1 MFIYKIISSAKSLRN
16 LAPPCQFSLVID
28 WHLSV
33 ILHQPKDSFASGVE
47 SRMLLAM
54 NWNPSFSSLLSSF
67 FLSVA
72 PHFLL
77 FPFSYIYPL
86 PIFWI
91 SFWVLN
97 HSINVTYLE

>member
-1 MFIYKIISSAKSLRN
+1 MFIYKIISLAKSLRN

-33 ILHQPKDSFASGVE
+33 ILHQPKDSFVSGVE

-67 FLSVA
+67 FPFRRASL
-72 PHFLL
+72 PP
-77 FPFSYIYPL
+77 FPFFL
-86 PIFWI
+86 
-91 SFWVLN
+91 
-97 HSINVTYLE
+97 YLSPSHLLDLLSGVKS